1 VQPALNTR
9 LSLVSE
15 HISNVSVPEF
25 FCLFDRRLF
34 KNILGF
40 KLNMLPTKILENQIE
55 DMQKTKVYLSKS
67 MLTTIRV
74 YTIYKTHFL
83 RILIVVIDDFLRCV

>member
-1 VQPALNTR
+1 
-9 LSLVSE
+9 
-15 HISNVSVPEF
+15 
-25 FCLFDRRLF
+25 
-34 KNILGF
+34 
-40 KLNMLPTKILENQIE
+40 MLRTKILEHQIE